1 MYESKF
7 RTRLDVFV
15 YYDLFINHLLTIFTD
30 LCRYG
35 REAPWPRSSEAS
47 SFCVFWCCLQAQA
60 GILRCHPRQWEALQW
75 RGGGGHVRALFALLM
90 KLGVVEA
97 SGQPCS
103 GSRIPFKWV
112 SRRPPLKP
120 TVTLGTHT
128 WASLNSTK
136 VQTHQH
142 PCSLTHTHTHKL
154 ERALKQHPGWTKIIL
169 LKRSA
174 CGLYSAPLGPIC
186 STGMR
191 WPTRHGHF
199 VEADL

>member
-1 MYESKF
+1 MK
-7 RTRLDVFV
+7 RRGHGAARPRLSV
-15 YYDLFINHLLTIFTD
+15 
-30 LCRYG
+30 
-35 REAPWPRSSEAS
+35 SSDAACKLRLG
-47 SFCVFWCCLQAQA
+47 FCGATPDSGKPCN
-60 GILRCHPRQWEALQW
+60 
-75 RGGGGHVRALFALLM
+75 GGGGACQSPVCFAD
-90 KLGVVEA
+90 EA
-97 SGQPCS
+97 GGGGGEWAAVFRFQDSLQMSQSP
-103 GSRIPFKWV
+103 
-112 SRRPPLKP
+112 PPLKP